1 MTRVAQF
8 PKKDFETQMWVGST
22 APYFAVEA
30 LSSHGQVRGTSAGVP
45 R

>member
-1 MTRVAQF
+1 MTQVGQF
-8 PKKDFETQMWVGST
+8 AKKDFETQMWVRST

-30 LSSHGQVRGTSAGVP
+30 LSSNGQVRGTSGAIA

>member
-1 MTRVAQF
+1 MKQVGQF
-8 PKKDFETQMWVGST
+8 SKKDFETQMWVGSK

-30 LSSHGQVRGTSAGVP
+30 LSSHGQVRGTSAAIA